1 MTEHDP
7 ETGKSKATSSE
18 LKTLLEKY
26 PLRVSYQDGHI
37 EHLCLAAPENVAII
51 NIKRGILSVFQ
62 NNMDDITKN
71 QKVSEVRIEPD
82 HTFDA
87 LSIIIH
93 LNALEAKIYLN
104 AISFFLTKIHCDNAI
119 AKSRYLPCI
128 HYQNQNAVAYGC
140 RAATIILKQP
150 QFQSHRV
157 TKS

>member
-1 MTEHDP
+1 MIFHKDRLLADVFFSKIRKDIAKFVVCCSRDYGVITYLIFQLSDVTMTEHDP
-7 ETGKSKATSSE
+7 ETGNSKATSSE

-82 HTFDA
+82 HA
-87 LSIIIH
+87 II
-93 LNALEAKIYLN
+93 
-104 AISFFLTKIHCDNAI
+104 S
-119 AKSRYLPCI
+119 
-128 HYQNQNAVAYGC
+128 
-140 RAATIILKQP
+140 
-150 QFQSHRV
+150 QSLW
-157 TKS
+157 

>member
-7 ETGKSKATSSE
+7 ETGNSKATSSE

-87 LSIIIH
+87 LSIIIY
-93 LNALEAKIYLN
+93 LNALETNIYLH
-104 AISFFLTKIHCDNAI
+104 AISFFLTKNSLSDNSI
-119 AKSRYLPCI
+119 AKSRYVHCI
-128 HYQNQNAVAYGC
+128 HYQIKNTAAYGC
-140 RAATIILKQP
+140 
-150 QFQSHRV
+150 
-157 TKS
+157 

>member
-7 ETGKSKATSSE
+7 ETGNSKATSSE

-71 QKVSEVRIEPD
+71 QKVSEVRINQIND
-82 HTFDA
+82 CLMRFST
-87 LSIIIH
+87 LV
-93 LNALEAKIYLN
+93 NWM
-104 AISFFLTKIHCDNAI
+104 ISF
-119 AKSRYLPCI
+119 
-128 HYQNQNAVAYGC
+128 
-140 RAATIILKQP
+140 
-150 QFQSHRV
+150 
-157 TKS
+157 